1 MCKTKTSSSVVT
13 SLIHQQVPYL
23 NCIKANT
30 EQQMLF
36 QICESFLAYEAP
48 PLDLFPL
55 YFVTI
60 VPNCGNTMSILTS
73 LDPPFVEK
81 EQANQSW
88 VSQIHHIWNIFGG
101 SWYIPSV
108 GNLYD
113 KLLIMYLWIKEI
125 KMYVRFNQCESQ
137 TRTKF
142 PIQCFMWYFALLKF
156 IIYLTDFF
164 GLTKHS

>member
-1 MCKTKTSSSVVT
+1 MDANLQLQYRSHKPHFVHRGKVRQQYSTYVDLNTFFPQRLDTKSFQRVSMCKTKTSSSVVT

-101 SWYIPSV
+101 S
-108 GNLYD
+108 
-113 KLLIMYLWIKEI
+113 
-125 KMYVRFNQCESQ
+125 
-137 TRTKF
+137 
-142 PIQCFMWYFALLKF
+142 
-156 IIYLTDFF
+156 
-164 GLTKHS
+164 